1 MGSST
6 TTRPATGDDAP
17 APRPGVSSSQVL
29 RFVAKLVLGV
39 AGFAG
44 FALLGAGGAWLFKHY
59 VASAPG
65 AATPAAQVAPAARA
79 RPEVASPAPL
89 PAPSAALPVAP
100 AVVALPA
107 ASAPALEAAPPV
119 AALPEH
125 DLTVGAPTA
134 AGPAT
139 FHSPARPAH
148 VDAHA
153 HAATA
158 HADRA
163 ACQARVNAITA
174 DLSLRNEPPTPEQLA
189 ILKRGCK

>member
-6 TTRPATGDDAP
+6 TTKPATGGDPP
-17 APRPGVSSSQVL
+17 APRPGASSRIL
-29 RFVAKLVLGV
+29 RFVARLVLGV

-59 VASAPG
+59 VANAPG
-65 AATPAAQVAPAARA
+65 APAVQVAPAARP
-79 RPEVASPAPL
+79 RPEVAR
-89 PAPSAALPVAP
+89 PAPSAALPAAPPAQAPVAP
-100 AVVALPA
+100 PQ
-107 ASAPALEAAPPV
+107 ASAPVPEAAPV
-119 AALPEH
+119 AALPER
-125 DLTVGAPTA
+125 DPTVDAPTS
-134 AGPAT
+134 AGPTAYHAPVRT
-139 FHSPARPAH
+139 AHGADPHARP
-148 VDAHA
+148 
-153 HAATA
+153 TPA